1 MRPKDSSG
9 FTFRALISVRPSLAV
24 FAYQSALPPAEA
36 KHCHFSSPAIRRK
49 EKDKSMIT
57 RISSFIHRSH
67 VGCKQ
72 TLAIAL
78 CTLAF
83 TTLASGQS
91 WTALNNQ
98 PTFYAGT
105 ALLLTDGTVMVQQ
118 MTNTGF
124 GTGGWWRLTPDGFGS
139 YVNGTW
145 SPLAAM
151 PAGYGPLFYGS
162 AVLPDGRVVVVG
174 GEHNLNQNGAE
185 TNMGAIY
192 NPATNSWT
200 SIAPPSGV
208 SLIGDAA
215 SVVLPNGTFMLSDCC
230 SSNQYLLNAFSL
242 TWTFTGSGKADRN
255 SEEGWAL
262 LPNSKVL
269 TVDASN
275 STNSE
280 LYNPATGTWSTAGS
294 TIVPLSDGSPNF
306 EVGPSV
312 LRPDG
317 TVFATGGTS
326 NTAIYNTVTG
336 AWSVGPTFSSGLDV
350 ADGPAALL
358 PSGNVLVM
366 ASPGVFNPPS
376 QFFEFN
382 GTNLLSVPA
391 AAGSSGITSFQG
403 RMLVLPTGQIFF
415 TDQTPFVQVYTASG
429 TFQNSWRPTIASV
442 ASSLTAGTTNNAISG
457 TQFNGLSQGGMYG
470 DDAQMATNYPLVR
483 ITNNATA
490 HVVYAKTHSHSTMA
504 VATGSATVSTQFD
517 IPATIDTGA
526 STLQVVA
533 NGIPS
538 AAVAVTINP
547 PPAQA
552 RGTIVVGG
560 AVTCFDGGGCDSGTA
575 TITMNGRPETIVY
588 DGTGVN
594 GPGTL
599 QGIAVA
605 FANAFNGDSGSFVT
619 AAAVQD
625 ANPPYNWDINFVTK
639 ATGNVNYVFSTAIN
653 SFGGNDPGFS
663 LTPTLGQLTGG
674 H

>member
-1 MRPKDSSG
+1 
-9 FTFRALISVRPSLAV
+9 
-24 FAYQSALPPAEA
+24 
-36 KHCHFSSPAIRRK
+36 
-49 EKDKSMIT
+49 MI
-57 RISSFIHRSH
+57 RISSFINWRGHLR
-67 VGCKQ
+67 CKQ
-72 TLAIAL
+72 ILAIAL
-78 CTLAF
+78 CMLAF
-83 TTLASGQS
+83 TSLASAQG
-91 WTALNNQ
+91 WTALNHQ

-145 SPLAAM
+145 SPLAGM

-162 AVLPDGRVVVVG
+162 AVLPDGRLVVVG
-174 GEHNLNQNGAE
+174 GEHNLNQNGVE
-185 TNMGAIY
+185 TNKGAIY
-192 NPATNSWT
+192 DPATNSWT

-208 SLIGDAA
+208 TLIGDAS
-215 SVVLPNGTFMLSDCC
+215 SVVLANGTFMLSDCC
-230 SSNQYLLNAFSL
+230 SSSQYLLNASNL

-255 SEEGWAL
+255 SEEGWTL
-262 LPNSKVL
+262 IPNGNVL

-306 EVGPSV
+306 EVGAAV

-326 NTAIYNTVTG
+326 NTAIYNTATG
-336 AWSVGPTFSSGLDV
+336 GWSVGPTFSSGLDV

-415 TDQTPFVQVYTASG
+415 TDQSSFVQIYTASG
-429 TFQNSWRPTIASV
+429 TFQNAWRPTITSV

-457 TQFNGLSQGGMYG
+457 TQFNGLSQGAMYG
-470 DDAQMATNYPLVR
+470 DDAQMATNYPLVQ

-490 HVVYAKTHSHSTMA
+490 HVVYAKTHNHSTMA
-504 VATGSATVSTQFD
+504 VATGSTIVSTQFD
-517 IPATIDTGA
+517 IPLTIDAGA

-547 PPAQA
+547 PPAHA
-552 RGTIVVGG
+552 HGTIVVSG
-560 AVTCFDGGGCDSGTA
+560 TPSDSGTA
-575 TITMNGRPETIVY
+575 DITMNGQTETIVY
-588 DGTGVN
+588 DSTGVN
-594 GPGTL
+594 GPGTT
-599 QGIAVA
+599 QDIAVA
-605 FANAFNGDSGSFVT
+605 FASAFNNDPGSFVT
-619 AAAVQD
+619 ATAVQD
-625 ANPPYNWDINFVTK
+625 ANPPYNWDINFITK
-639 ATGNVNYVFSTAIN
+639 TTGNVNYVFSTAIN

-674 H
+674 Q